1 MNDEAKLISIRDEL
15 EILSYNIKNLN
26 SLLNDK
32 LECDKTIL
40 WKDSNKNIQL
50 QVQDTKI
57 IINSIISID

>member
-40 WKDSNKNIQL
+40 WKDSNTNIQL
-50 QVQDTKI
+50 QVQDTKS

>member
-1 MNDEAKLISIRDEL
+1 MNDEVKLISIRDEL

-40 WKDSNKNIQL
+40 WKDSNTNIQL
-50 QVQDTKI
+50 QVQDTKS

>member
-1 MNDEAKLISIRDEL
+1 MNDEVKLISIRDEL
-15 EILSYNIKNLN
+15 EILSYNIKNLS

-40 WKDSNKNIQL
+40 WKDSNTNIQL
-50 QVQDTKI
+50 QVQDTKS